1 MINKFLNLIKKS
13 KNDSS
18 DHIEK
23 SNSYYYNN
31 IRNYL
36 VNSNGEILQQN
47 SLSDQEHIK
56 KNTSVSTI
64 LKKQISIIN
73 QCEIIMK
80 EKINGADLKTD
91 NKFANEFIKWLNNPN
106 CRPYPVNRSDIIKN
120 IITKYSYYGK
130 AGIIFVFDKEIGI
143 NEKFK
148 HIKIAREIEIME
160 SLDKVEYNVDIGSFN
175 QNFIFR
181 YDPIRRAYISK
192 NGNDMMLLCLFEN
205 FDSDTNNYI
214 SSFEGV
220 MNYVKLQNYLGDF
233 ASSFYSNFC
242 IPSSIVTISIDNKN
256 INPIDLGEREIR
268 SFEATVEKFKN
279 EIKGAS
285 AQGRAVVIN
294 KPNMTIDIKPI
305 QLPANADDNMSYHA
319 LCCEKIYAHIDGG
332 NRSAF
337 EGLNEYSNNAE
348 IKLIDLYEGTI
359 RLANNIILDNLNKF
373 FINLFTNQIMIKN
386 GVVKLSELKQIQNMY
401 LEFDISN
408 VKSFQK
414 ASIQEV
420 SGLWE
425 KNLIDLETATNKLKT
440 IDDSYSGINLKEQN
454 KSKYYFD
461 FEKQKQQ
468 IKNQ

>member
-1 MINKFLNLIKKS
+1 MISKLFNLIKKP

-18 DHIEK
+18 NEIEK
-23 SNSYYYNN
+23 SNNYYYDN
-31 IRNYL
+31 IKSYL
-36 VNSNGEILQQN
+36 VDNNGEILQQIGI
-47 SLSDQEHIK
+47 SDQFHIK

-73 QCEIIMK
+73 QCEIIIK

-91 NKFANEFIKWLNNPN
+91 NKIANKFIRWLNNPN
-106 CRPYPVNRSDIIKN
+106 CRPYPVNKSDIIKN

-130 AGIIFVFDKEIGI
+130 AGIIFVFNKEIGL
-143 NEKFK
+143 NNFK
-148 HIKIAREIEIME
+148 CIKIAREIEIME
-160 SLDKVEYNVDIGSFN
+160 TLNSIEYNIDIGNFN
-175 QNFIFR
+175 QSCIFK
-181 YDPIRRAYISK
+181 YDPIRQSYVSK
-192 NGNDMMLLCLFEN
+192 INNEMMLLCLFEN
-205 FDSDTNNYI
+205 FDSDTNTYI
-214 SSFEGV
+214 SSFDGV
-220 MNYVKLQNYLGDF
+220 INYIKLQNYLGDF

-285 AQGRAVVIN
+285 AQGKAVVIN

-305 QLPANADDNMSYHA
+305 QLPANAEDNISYHA

-373 FINLFTNQIMIKN
+373 FINLFTNAIMLKNNEIKA
-386 GVVKLSELKQIQNMY
+386 SEMEKIKNMY

-420 SGLWE
+420 SDLWE
-425 KNLIDLETATNKLKT
+425 KNLIDLRTATNKLKT
-440 IDDSYSGINLKEQN
+440 IDDSYSGIELKEQN
-454 KSKYYFD
+454 KDKYYFD

-468 IKNQ
+468 IKN